1 MNHFVVA
8 YAEKEWQLYV
18 GIAFGALSMAVTT
31 LCRSSMS
38 KLVEPDEIGKVFSV
52 VGALQ
57 VREKKSLGRI
67 HLPLK
72 KTLTEP

>member
-57 VREKKSLGRI
+57 VRQKKYLISI
-67 HLPLK
+67 
-72 KTLTEP
+72 

>member
-57 VREKKSLGRI
+57 VRGKNIISM
-67 HLPLK
+67 
-72 KTLTEP
+72 